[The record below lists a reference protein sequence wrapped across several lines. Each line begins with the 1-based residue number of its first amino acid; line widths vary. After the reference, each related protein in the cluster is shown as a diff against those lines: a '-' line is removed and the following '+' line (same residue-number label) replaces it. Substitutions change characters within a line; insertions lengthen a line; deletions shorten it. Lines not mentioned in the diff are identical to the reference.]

1 METRCIWESVQLRLS
16 FLSLCPVRAG
26 EWKSLRFA
34 GWCWEQ
40 AGLEADNWYLL
51 VLSARRCGWGC
62 LWHVWMAMPLLLL
75 PKPTLL

>member
-34 GWCWEQ
+34 GWCWGQ

-62 LWHVWMAMPLLLL
+62 L
-75 PKPTLL
+75 